1 MLLLTLLANLRFC
14 TGRVAR
20 ASREGVQ
27 SRPPG
32 LQAFLRGDSLLDML
46 PRNDDVDKKQEQIH
60 DCCGVKRLEEL
71 MSMEPKLERAPRLK

>member
-32 LQAFLRGDSLLDML
+32 LQAFLRVEMHGEIAGGHDASDADGGDEDGSDEDGGDEDGGGSS
-46 PRNDDVDKKQEQIH
+46 R
-60 DCCGVKRLEEL
+60 G
-71 MSMEPKLERAPRLK
+71 